1 MKITIAGYGFVGRAY
16 AAVLQNYHEVEI
28 VDPKHYDRK
37 VSDDTDGVIVCVPT
51 PEGNNGSCNMRHVSE
66 VMRDC
71 PDVPILIKS
80 TISIEGWDHLT
91 SFYEKRMSYSPEFLR
106 ANTALEDLRQQELI
120 MIGGAETDFWS
131 NIFKQVFPSCPHI
144 IEADPKELILIKYF
158 RNAFLATKVSFF
170 NQIYDLCK
178 ASGIDYEHV
187 RKGIALD
194 KRIGTSHTVVTKE
207 RGFGGHCFPKDIKAM
222 KQSALYYGVDLT
234 IIKEAIQYN
243 ETLKDE
249 KKDEDKKN

>member
-1 MKITIAGYGFVGRAY
+1 MKIAIAGYGFVGRAY
-16 AAVLQNYHEVEI
+16 AAILQNYYETEI
-28 VDPKHYDRK
+28 IDPKHYDRK
-37 VSDDTDGVIVCVPT
+37 VSKDVDGVIICVPT

-106 ANTALEDLRQQELI
+106 ADTALEDLRQQESI
-120 MIGGAETDFWS
+120 MIGGAETDFWTK
-131 NIFKQVFPSCPHI
+131 IFKQVFPSCPHI

-158 RNAFLATKVSFF
+158 RNSYLATKVSFF

-178 ASGIDYEHV
+178 ASGINYEHV

-194 KRIGTSHTVVTKE
+194 KRIGVSHTKVTKE
-207 RGFGGHCFPKDIKAM
+207 RGFGGHCFPKDIKAI

-234 IIKEAIQYN
+234 LIQESINYNNKVRDEADKES
-243 ETLKDE
+243 K
-249 KKDEDKKN
+249 

>member
-1 MKITIAGYGFVGRAY
+1 MKIAIAGYGFVGRAY
-16 AAVLQNYHEVEI
+16 AAILQNYYETEI
-28 VDPKHYDRK
+28 IDPKHYDRK
-37 VSDDTDGVIVCVPT
+37 VSKDVDCVIICVPT

-106 ANTALEDLRQQELI
+106 ANTALEDLRQQESI
-120 MIGGAETDFWS
+120 MIGGAETDFWTKV
-131 NIFKQVFPSCPHI
+131 FKQVFPSCPHI

-158 RNAFLATKVSFF
+158 RNSYLATKVSFF

-194 KRIGTSHTVVTKE
+194 KRIGVSHTQVTEE
-207 RGFGGHCFPKDIKAM
+207 RGFGGHCFPKDIKAI

-234 IIKEAIQYN
+234 LIKESVSYN
-243 ETLKDE
+243 DRVRDE
-249 KKDEDKKN
+249 ADKESK